1 MFNKAIR
8 CLKTCDTN
16 FDDIIITF
24 TNQNDRTLETGDKF
38 NMKLFFNEK
47 NDTLFYATKNKN
59 IC

>member
-8 CLKTCDTN
+8 CLKTCDTD

-24 TNQNDRTLETGDKF
+24 TNQNDGTLETGDKF
-38 NMKLFFNEK
+38 NLKLFFNDK
-47 NDTLFYATKNKN
+47 NDTLSYVAKNKN

>member
-1 MFNKAIR
+1 M
-8 CLKTCDTN
+8 KTCDTD

-38 NMKLFFNEK
+38 NLKLFFNEK